1 MENKIDLKTLYML
14 NSEGKYLFNIYYEKQ
29 NDENQKHEKL
39 DDLMI
44 RFIKD
49 LFRETSEDKFLI
61 FKYFL
66 LSQAIRTFIATI
78 KPYIEGNDNRID
90 MLKTLEY
97 TYKTQLSLKYNTLEL
112 ANLLNSFRLKS
123 NNSYFLLYKYL
134 K

>member
-1 MENKIDLKTLYML
+1 MSNEYTQKFDKDSILTLYSDEIDNLANQYILKLIKPENKIDLKTLYML
-14 NSEGKYLFNIYYEKQ
+14 NSEGKYLFNIYYKKQ

-78 KPYIEGNDNRID
+78 KP
-90 MLKTLEY
+90 
-97 TYKTQLSLKYNTLEL
+97 
-112 ANLLNSFRLKS
+112 
-123 NNSYFLLYKYL
+123 
-134 K
+134 